1 MPELSPVKQL
11 MRSGFKHVGS
21 WLTNEG
27 KIKLDFTPEQGRAT
41 VYAFLLDGVLVYI
54 GLTQTCFYRRM
65 QGYRNGTATQR
76 TNVRIRGFILEALA
90 AGRKIAVLAATPE
103 EKLEWR
109 NLPVSLAVGLE
120 SGLIE
125 KFRPEWNL
133 LNKRTAP
140 ALPATQPE
148 L

>member
-1 MPELSPVKQL
+1 LGDFEANWGVVYKNVEFM
-11 MRSGFKHVGS
+11 
-21 WLTNEG
+21 EG
-27 KIKLDFTPEQGRAT
+27 
-41 VYAFLLDGVLVYI
+41 V
-54 GLTQTCFYRRM
+54 
-65 QGYRNGTATQR
+65 
-76 TNVRIRGFILEALA
+76 
-90 AGRKIAVLAATPE
+90 GRKIKVIAATPE

-133 LNKRTAP
+133 LNKRIAVTR
-140 ALPATQPE
+140 PAT

>member
-1 MPELSPVKQL
+1 MPEPSPVEQL
-11 MRSGFKHVGS
+11 TQSGFRHVGS
-21 WLTNEG
+21 WLSHEG

-65 QGYRNGTATQR
+65 QGYRNDTATQR

-90 AGRKIAVLAATPE
+90 SGRKIEVLAATPE

-133 LNKRTAP
+133 LNKRIAATR
-140 ALPATQPE
+140 PAT

>member
-1 MPELSPVKQL
+1 MPEPSSVEQL
-11 MRSGFKHVGS
+11 TQSGFRHVGS
-21 WLTNEG
+21 WLSHEG

-76 TNVRIRGFILEALA
+76 TNIRIRGFILEALA
-90 AGRKIAVLAATPE
+90 SGRKIEVLAATPE
-103 EKLEWR
+103 EKLAWR

-133 LNKRTAP
+133 LNKRIAATR
-140 ALPATQPE
+140 PAT